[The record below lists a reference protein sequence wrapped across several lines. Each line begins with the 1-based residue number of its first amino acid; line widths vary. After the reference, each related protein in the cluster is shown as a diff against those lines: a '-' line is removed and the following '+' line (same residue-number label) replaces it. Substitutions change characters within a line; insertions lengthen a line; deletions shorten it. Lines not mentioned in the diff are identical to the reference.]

1 MKAAAIK
8 LLIAGSTG
16 LFSLPDIYFQLNEMI
31 RDSRHSPAEIGAVI
45 ARDPA
50 LSARLLRVVNSPFY
64 GFQARIDTLS
74 RAITVIGVDD
84 LYGLVVATCIADRFR
99 QIPCELVDMAGF
111 WRRSIHCAVLVRAL
125 AKRCAVLHAERLFIA
140 GLLHDIGSL
149 LLYHRLPEPSRQAL
163 LAANGD
169 RRLIPGLEQNL
180 MGFTHAEVG
189 RELLKNW
196 GLPESLYETVGCY
209 LEPEQALLHKLDAH
223 LLYMACRLADSKT
236 PDERAHTA
244 AGFSKQSLTLARI
257 GREQIL
263 EIADQVERELPQ
275 MLDLLSPP

>member
-1 MKAAAIK
+1 MKVAAIRQ
-8 LLIAGSTG
+8 LVADATN

-31 RDSRHSPAEIGAVI
+31 RDSRYSPADIGAVI
-45 ARDPA
+45 AKDPVLA
-50 LSARLLRVVNSPFY
+50 ARLLRVVNSPFY

-84 LYGLVVATCIADRFR
+84 LYSLVVATCIADRFR
-99 QIPCELVDMAGF
+99 QIPGELVDMASF
-111 WRRSIHCAVLVRAL
+111 WRRSIHCAILVRAL

-149 LLYHRLPEPSRQAL
+149 LLYHRLAEPSRQAL

-169 RRLIPGLEQNL
+169 RRLVPGLEQAL
-180 MGFTHAEVG
+180 LGFTHAEVG

-223 LLYMACRLADSKT
+223 LLHIACRLADCKSAA
-236 PDERAHTA
+236 ERQATA
-244 AGFSKQSLTLARI
+244 AGFAKQTLILVRI
-257 GREQIL
+257 SREQIL
-263 EIADQVERELPQ
+263 EIADQVDQDLAQ
-275 MLDLLSPP
+275 MLDLFSPP